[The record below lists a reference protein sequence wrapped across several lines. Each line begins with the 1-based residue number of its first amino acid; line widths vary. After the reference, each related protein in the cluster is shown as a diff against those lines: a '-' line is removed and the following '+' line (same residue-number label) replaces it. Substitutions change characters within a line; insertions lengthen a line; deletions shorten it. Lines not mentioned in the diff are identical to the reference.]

1 MTDAL
6 TPERIRAFVL
16 SAHGNLAKVQE
27 MLAETPALL
36 TAAHQWGEN
45 DFEDALSAASH
56 VGSKPIAEFLLQ
68 QGAPLTVCAAATL
81 GRLADLTA
89 FIEADPQQANAHG
102 AHGIPVMFHAAMSG
116 SRDVVEYLHAHGCTE
131 GYSFALHAAINA
143 RDTGMVRWLLDH
155 GATDLTV
162 KNWEGK
168 TLLQKAQDCSLPEV
182 AELLR
187 SRGAVE

>member
-16 SAHGNLAKVQE
+16 SAHGNLAKVQA

-45 DFEDALSAASH
+45 DFEDGLSAASH
-56 VGSKPIAEFLLQ
+56 AGSKPIAEFLLQ
-68 QGAPLTVCAAATL
+68 QGAPLTVCAAAML
-81 GRLADLTA
+81 GRIHEMTA
-89 FIEADPQQANAHG
+89 FIEADPKQANARG
-102 AHGIPVMFHAAMSG
+102 AHGIPILFHAAMSG
-116 SRDVVEYLHAHGCTE
+116 SREVVDYLYTHGCTE

-143 RDTGMVRWLLDH
+143 KDAAMVGWLLDH
-155 GATDLTV
+155 GASDLTV

-168 TLLQKAQDCSLPEV
+168 SLLQKAQENNLPEV
-182 AELLR
+182 VELLR